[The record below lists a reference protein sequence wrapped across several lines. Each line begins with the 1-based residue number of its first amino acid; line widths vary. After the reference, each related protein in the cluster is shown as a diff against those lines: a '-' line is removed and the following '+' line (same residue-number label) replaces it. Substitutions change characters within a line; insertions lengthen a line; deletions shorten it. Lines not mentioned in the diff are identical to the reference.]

1 LYFFAF
7 FNQGAYIS
15 IHIHHTQLITVHDGI
30 YNNGHLIKWHRRHV
44 LDIALLFD
52 LALDGGGWSR
62 SRPGHFIPRK
72 EPMMTVGWA
81 SEPLWAFWIG
91 ESLGMSIIEPA
102 RKPVAVLT
110 LYTYT
115 VYILILLVERLDD
128 IVSDLVVES
137 REG

>member
-1 LYFFAF
+1 
-7 FNQGAYIS
+7 
-15 IHIHHTQLITVHDGI
+15 
-30 YNNGHLIKWHRRHV
+30 
-44 LDIALLFD
+44 
-52 LALDGGGWSR
+52 
-62 SRPGHFIPRK
+62 
-72 EPMMTVGWA
+72 MMTVGWA